1 MKKQGNRRWRFW
13 ADKTI
18 QGRLVFRLAIYWV
31 TCQFALV
38 GTMVGMSF
46 LTMGSPNTGT
56 GSIWSLII
64 PGVTVSFLVLPFAIY
79 DLVVFSNRF
88 TGPMMRFR
96 RHVAELAESGTA
108 DEIHFRPADFYCDLS
123 ENFNRI
129 RDNLN
134 PSESGRIPQ
143 NEKSVP
149 LPALQMTSPMGT
161 ENHV

>member
-1 MKKQGNRRWRFW
+1 MKKPSNRRWRFW

-18 QGRLVFRLAIYWV
+18 QGRLVFRLAIYWA

-46 LTMGSPNTGT
+46 LMMGSPNSGT
-56 GSIWSLII
+56 GSIWNLIV
-64 PGVTVSFLVLPFAIY
+64 PGVIVSLLVLPFAIY

-108 DEIHFRPADFYCDLS
+108 DEIHFRPADFYLDLS
-123 ENFNRI
+123 ENFNKI
-129 RDNLN
+129 RTNSHPTDL
-134 PSESGRIPQ
+134 GRRPQ
-143 NEKSVP
+143 TEKSTP
-149 LPALQMTSPMGT
+149 LPALQMTRPMGT
-161 ENHV
+161 QNHV